1 MILLVV
7 IAILF
12 LHNFIYVLYIIR
24 PPISWVD
31 VAHGGAFDI
40 LKKRTVKVN
49 PTCLSMKQMWLA
61 Y

>member
-40 LKKRTVKVN
+40 LKSGQSR
-49 PTCLSMKQMWLA
+49 
-61 Y
+61 